1 MLSIFIATG
10 STDGQ
15 QPLGAQSSDNKVLT
29 TALLTCRH
37 KGTLLSILATNVTF
51 DMFWFR

>member
-1 MLSIFIATG
+1 MLSIFIDT
-10 STDGQ
+10 SSKDEQ

>member
-1 MLSIFIATG
+1 MLSIFIATS

-15 QPLGAQSSDNKVLT
+15 QPLGAQSDHKVLT